1 MRIGIDARFYGSVG
15 KGLGRYTQKLI
26 ENLERIDNRNSY
38 FIFLRKENWNEYR
51 PRNKNFNKVLAD
63 VPWYSLKEQIFMPR
77 ILKKY
82 QLDLVHFPHF
92 NIPLF
97 YKGKFVITIHD
108 LILFHFPTKRASTLS
123 RFFYFVKLLGYRLV
137 IRKAVKKSRAIITVS
152 KYTKEDIIENFKI
165 DPDKII
171 ITYEAVDILTQGAA
185 DSRERILGKYGII
198 KPYLLY
204 VGNAY
209 PHKNL
214 ERLLLAFK
222 EVLKKHSHLYLVMV
236 GGEDYFYARL
246 KKFVREN
253 KIDGVI
259 FAGYV
264 AEEHLPTVYRE
275 AVLYV
280 FPSLYEGFGLPPLE
294 AMARNIP
301 VASSS
306 SSCLPEV
313 LGDAVYY
320 FDPEGI
326 SEIAGAIEEVAVN
339 NELRR
344 KLIQAGQA
352 RVRRYSW
359 RKLAEKT
366 LKVYESH

>member
-204 VGNAY
+204 VG
-209 PHKNL
+209 
-214 ERLLLAFK
+214 
-222 EVLKKHSHLYLVMV
+222 
-236 GGEDYFYARL
+236 
-246 KKFVREN
+246 
-253 KIDGVI
+253 
-259 FAGYV
+259 
-264 AEEHLPTVYRE
+264 
-275 AVLYV
+275 
-280 FPSLYEGFGLPPLE
+280 
-294 AMARNIP
+294 ARNIP